1 MKHSMNKWMAAVALL
16 ACAACS
22 KNDFAID
29 NARLDEEKGVYGEI
43 QPIIFDDPID
53 TRATINP
60 ANMMY
65 QWETGDDINIWSDS
79 GTLLIYS
86 VVETSTDAQGISHAS
101 FDGGGYTL
109 TDGATYYSSHPLIR
123 STKDKYKNLPTP
135 YTGQVQTAD
144 GNADHIAEYMYTYAS
159 ATCNNQKTSFNY
171 RHLTSFMLIE
181 ATLPKAMTVT
191 EVTVTANKQVFALN
205 GTTDVTTGT
214 FTPGTMSNTLT
225 LTLDNVRVTD
235 GVLNA
240 FLATA
245 PLEPATYILSVKDSE
260 GTVYTSPEIVKKKSL
275 DAGHGTYFRG
285 TVSTN
290 PQYQKVTEFDSDF
303 AGQYI
308 LVYPVDGKYRAF
320 SFIQTMENAEI
331 AAESVANTSFLDLY
345 DEASTLYNTVVGG
358 NYVEIT
364 GDNAETLTLTPAQ
377 EAKVALTISANA
389 NPWANATDGTT
400 TLSAKTA
407 AGNTYSIP
415 VDHLVASIN
424 SDGTADLVASFN
436 APGAVAAM
444 NTLRGHDVNVTFDD
458 LIKLALEKVDD
469 FDATPNSID
478 DQFVRK
484 AFTKLV
490 AVAQEIVA
498 ENPLNLFPA
507 GSSLMTIDF
516 NTNAFDVFK
525 QYHDNV
531 ADLSWRMS
539 PEKRIGLAQLGYNTN
554 ANGFT
559 AQVDLPSYEWFNKL
573 NESLVQSTVPVSFMN
588 GMATLDL
595 PNREKFVNYWKAV
608 DSQYTVNIDGNKID
622 NFFEKFATKL
632 LAKLDEVP
640 LPNPNDFMAL
650 MSYYRNKEYENDE
663 FYQLYYA
670 AAPQYGGEKFKK
682 LGAAYKTLADKLNT
696 GIQPA
701 YIYKKVV
708 E

>member
-1 MKHSMNKWMAAVALL
+1 MNKWMAAVALL

-29 NARLDEEKGVYGEI
+29 NARLGEEEGVYGEI

-65 QWETGDDINIWSDS
+65 QWETGDEINIWSDS

-159 ATCNNQKTSFNY
+159 ATCNDQKTSFNY
-171 RHLTSFMLIE
+171 QHLTSFMLIE

-225 LTLDNVRVTD
+225 LALDNVQVTD

-245 PLEPATYILSVKDSE
+245 PLEPATYILSVRDSE
-260 GTVYTSPEIVKKKSL
+260 GTVYTSPEIVKRNPL
-275 DAGHGTYFRG
+275 LAGHGAYFRG

-290 PQYQKVTEFDSDF
+290 PQYQKVTELDSDF

-320 SFIQTMENAEI
+320 SFIQTMEKAET
-331 AAESVANTSFLDLY
+331 AAASVANTAFADLY
-345 DEASTLYNTVVGG
+345 DQSSALYNTVVGG

-364 GDNAETLTLTPAQ
+364 SDNAETLTLTPAQ
-377 EAKVALTISANA
+377 EAKVALNIAANT

-400 TLSAKTA
+400 TLSARTVS
-407 AGNTYSIP
+407 GSTYSIP

-424 SDGTADLVASFN
+424 SDGTADLVAAFN
-436 APGAVAAM
+436 APGAVAVM
-444 NTLRGHDVNVTFDD
+444 NSLRGHDVNVTFQD
-458 LIKLALEKVDD
+458 LINLAITKNDEFTDD
-469 FDATPNSID
+469 EAVIFT
-478 DQFVRK
+478 K
-484 AFTKLV
+484 AFNKLV
-490 AVAQEIVA
+490 AVVKKVVA
-498 ENPLNLFPA
+498 ENPHNLFPA
-507 GSSLMTIDF
+507 GSTMMDITL
-516 NTNAFDVFK
+516 NTNAFDVFS

-531 ADLSWRMS
+531 AELSWRIS
-539 PEKRIGLAQLGYNTN
+539 PEKRFGLAQLGYNVN
-554 ANGFT
+554 AQGFT
-559 AQVDLPSYEWFNKL
+559 VSVNLPSYEWFNKL
-573 NESLVQSTVPVSFMN
+573 NESLMSSGLRRDRFI
-588 GMATLDL
+588 A
-595 PNREKFVNYWKAV
+595 YWAAL
-608 DSQYTVNIDGNKID
+608 DSQYTVNLDGVKID
-622 NFFEKFATKL
+622 NFFEKLATRFVAEL
-632 LAKLDEVP
+632 RQGTGIFDQ
-640 LPNPNDFMAL
+640 
-650 MSYYRNKEYENDE
+650 NDE
-663 FYQLYYA
+663 FTQLYA
-670 AAPQYGGEKFKK
+670 AAMLDEFTKMGN
-682 LGAAYKTLADKLNT
+682 AYKKLADKLNT

>member
-29 NARLDEEKGVYGEI
+29 NARLGEEEGVYGEI

-65 QWETGDDINIWSDS
+65 QWETGDEINIWSDS

-159 ATCNNQKTSFNY
+159 ATCNDQKTSFNY
-171 RHLTSFMLIE
+171 QHLTSFMLIE

-225 LTLDNVRVTD
+225 LALDNVQVTD

-245 PLEPATYILSVKDSE
+245 PLEPATYILSVRDSE
-260 GTVYTSPEIVKKKSL
+260 GTVYTSPEIVKRNPL
-275 DAGHGTYFRG
+275 LAGHGAYFRG

-290 PQYQKVTEFDSDF
+290 PQYQKVTELDSDF

-320 SFIQTMENAEI
+320 SFIQTMEKAET
-331 AAESVANTSFLDLY
+331 AAASVANTAFADLY
-345 DEASTLYNTVVGG
+345 DQSSALYNTVVGG

-364 GDNAETLTLTPAQ
+364 SDNAETLTLTPAQ
-377 EAKVALTISANA
+377 EAKVALNIAANT

-400 TLSAKTA
+400 TLSARTVS
-407 AGNTYSIP
+407 GSTYSIP

-424 SDGTADLVASFN
+424 SDGTADLVAAFN
-436 APGAVAAM
+436 APGAVAVM
-444 NTLRGHDVNVTFDD
+444 NSLRGHDVNVTFQD
-458 LIKLALEKVDD
+458 LINLAITKNDEFTDD
-469 FDATPNSID
+469 EAVIFT
-478 DQFVRK
+478 K
-484 AFTKLV
+484 AFNKLV
-490 AVAQEIVA
+490 AVVKKVVA
-498 ENPLNLFPA
+498 ENPHNLFPA
-507 GSSLMTIDF
+507 GSTMMDITL
-516 NTNAFDVFK
+516 NTNAFDVFS

-531 ADLSWRMS
+531 AELSWRIS
-539 PEKRIGLAQLGYNTN
+539 PEKRFGLAQLGYNVN
-554 ANGFT
+554 AQGFT
-559 AQVDLPSYEWFNKL
+559 VSVNLPSYEWFNKL
-573 NESLVQSTVPVSFMN
+573 NESLMSSGLRRDRFI
-588 GMATLDL
+588 A
-595 PNREKFVNYWKAV
+595 YWAAL
-608 DSQYTVNIDGNKID
+608 DSQYTVNLDGVKID
-622 NFFEKFATKL
+622 NFFEKLATRFVAEL
-632 LAKLDEVP
+632 RQGTSVFDQ
-640 LPNPNDFMAL
+640 
-650 MSYYRNKEYENDE
+650 NDE
-663 FYQLYYA
+663 FTQLY
-670 AAPQYGGEKFKK
+670 
-682 LGAAYKTLADKLNT
+682 GAAVLGEFTKMGDAYKKLADKLNT

-701 YIYKKVV
+701 YIFKKV

>member
-29 NARLDEEKGVYGEI
+29 NARLGEEEGVYGEI

-65 QWETGDDINIWSDS
+65 QWETGDEINIWSDS

-159 ATCNNQKTSFNY
+159 ATCNDQKTSFNY
-171 RHLTSFMLIE
+171 QHLTSFMLIE

-225 LTLDNVRVTD
+225 LALDNVQVTD

-245 PLEPATYILSVKDSE
+245 PLEPATYILSVRDSE
-260 GTVYTSPEIVKKKSL
+260 GTVYTSPEIVKRNPL
-275 DAGHGTYFRG
+275 LAGHGAYFRG

-290 PQYQKVTEFDSDF
+290 PQYQKVTELDSDF

-320 SFIQTMENAEI
+320 SFIQTMEKAET
-331 AAESVANTSFLDLY
+331 AAASVANTAFADLY
-345 DEASTLYNTVVGG
+345 DQSSALYNTVVGG

-364 GDNAETLTLTPAQ
+364 SDNAETLTLTPAQ
-377 EAKVALTISANA
+377 EAKVALNIAANT

-400 TLSAKTA
+400 TLSARTVS
-407 AGNTYSIP
+407 GSTYSIP

-424 SDGTADLVASFN
+424 SDGTADLVAAFN
-436 APGAVAAM
+436 APGAVAVM
-444 NTLRGHDVNVTFDD
+444 NSLRGHDVNVTFQD
-458 LIKLALEKVDD
+458 LINLAITKNDEFTDD
-469 FDATPNSID
+469 EAVIFT
-478 DQFVRK
+478 K
-484 AFTKLV
+484 AFNKLV
-490 AVAQEIVA
+490 AVVKKVVA
-498 ENPLNLFPA
+498 ENPHNLFPA
-507 GSSLMTIDF
+507 GSTMMDITL
-516 NTNAFDVFK
+516 NTNAFDVFS

-531 ADLSWRMS
+531 AELSWRIS
-539 PEKRIGLAQLGYNTN
+539 PEKRFGLAQLGYNVN
-554 ANGFT
+554 AQGFT
-559 AQVDLPSYEWFNKL
+559 VSVNLPSYEWFNKL
-573 NESLVQSTVPVSFMN
+573 NESLMSSGLRRDRFI
-588 GMATLDL
+588 A
-595 PNREKFVNYWKAV
+595 YWAAL
-608 DSQYTVNIDGNKID
+608 DSQYTVNLDGVKID
-622 NFFEKFATKL
+622 NFFEKLATRFVAEL
-632 LAKLDEVP
+632 RQGTGIFDQ
-640 LPNPNDFMAL
+640 
-650 MSYYRNKEYENDE
+650 NDE
-663 FYQLYYA
+663 FTQLYA
-670 AAPQYGGEKFKK
+670 AAMLDEFTKMGN
-682 LGAAYKTLADKLNT
+682 AYKKLADKLNT

>member
-1 MKHSMNKWMAAVALL
+1 MRHSMNKWMAAVALL

-22 KNDFAID
+22 KNDFAVD
-29 NARLDEEKGVYGEI
+29 NARLDNEEGVYGEVM
-43 QPIIFDDPID
+43 PIIFDDPID
-53 TRATINP
+53 TRASVNP
-60 ANMMY
+60 ANMAY
-65 QWETGDDINIWSDS
+65 IWEEGDEINIWSSS
-79 GTLLIYS
+79 GTLLVYTVTD
-86 VVETSTDAQGISHAS
+86 VVDNHAT

-109 TDGATYYSSHPLIR
+109 TDGETYYSSHPLIR
-123 STKDKYKNLPTP
+123 SVRDKYKNLPTP

-159 ATCNNQKTSFNY
+159 APCDNQRTSFKYN
-171 RHLTSFMLIE
+171 HLTSFMMIE

-191 EVTVTANKQVFALN
+191 EVTVTADKQVFALN

-225 LTLDNVRVTD
+225 LALNNVEVTD

-245 PLEPATYILSVKDSE
+245 PLVPATYILSVKDSE

-285 TVSTN
+285 AVNTN
-290 PQYQKVTEFDSDF
+290 PQYQRVTELDADF

-308 LVYPVDGKYRAF
+308 LVYPNGTTYRTF
-320 SFIQTMENAEI
+320 SFLQTMENAET
-331 AAESVANTSFLDLY
+331 AAASVANIAFADLY
-345 DEASTLYNTVVGG
+345 NQSSTLYNTVVGG

-364 GDNAETLTLTPAQ
+364 GDANAETLTLTPAQ

-424 SDGTADLVASFN
+424 SNGTADLVASFN

-444 NTLRGHDVNVTFDD
+444 NTLRGHDVNVTFAD
-458 LIKLALEKVDD
+458 LKQLALSKVDG
-469 FDATPNSID
+469 FDATPDGID
-478 DQFVRK
+478 DQFLTK
-484 AFTKLV
+484 AFNKLV
-490 AVAQEIVA
+490 AVAQEVVS
-498 ENPLNLFPA
+498 ENPHNLFPA
-507 GSSLMTIDF
+507 GSSLMPIAFST
-516 NTNAFDVFK
+516 NTFTVFS

-539 PEKRIGLAQLGYNTN
+539 PEKRFGLAQLGYNIN

-559 AQVDLPSYEWFNKL
+559 VQVDLPNYEWFNKL
-573 NESLVQSTVPVSFMN
+573 NESLVQAVRTVSFH
-588 GMATLDL
+588 GMTLNYPD
-595 PNREKFVNYWKAV
+595 RTKFVPYWTAI
-608 DSQYTVNIDGNKID
+608 DSQYTVTIDGEKID
-622 NFFEKFATKL
+622 NFFEKLATRL
-632 LAKLDEVP
+632 VAKLAVSS
-640 LPNPNDFMAL
+640 NPT
-650 MSYYRNKEYENDE
+650 EDE
-663 FYQLYYA
+663 FNQLYYA
-670 AAPQYGGEKFKK
+670 ALEGKFTKLGDAYKK
-682 LGAAYKTLADKLNT
+682 LAEKLNT

>member
-1 MKHSMNKWMAAVALL
+1 MNKWMAAVALL

-29 NARLDEEKGVYGEI
+29 NARLVEEEGVYGEI

-65 QWETGDDINIWSDS
+65 EWKTGDEINIWSDS

-101 FDGGGYTL
+101 FNGGGYTL

-171 RHLTSFMLIE
+171 QHLTSFMMIE

-191 EVTVTANKQVFALN
+191 EVTVTADKQVFALN

-225 LTLDNVRVTD
+225 LALDNVQVTD

-245 PLEPATYILSVKDSE
+245 PLEPATYILSIRDSE
-260 GTVYTSPEIVKKKSL
+260 GTVYTSPEIVKRNPL
-275 DAGHGTYFRG
+275 LAGHGAYFRG
-285 TVSTN
+285 AVNTN
-290 PQYQKVTEFDSDF
+290 PQYQKVTELDSDF

-308 LVYPVDGKYRAF
+308 LVYPVDSKYRAF
-320 SFIQTMENAEI
+320 SFIQTMENAET
-331 AAESVANTSFLDLY
+331 AAASVNEVVGLENLY
-345 DEASTLYNTVVGG
+345 NHADDLYNTVVGG

-364 GDNAETLTLTPAQ
+364 GDANAETLTLTPAQ
-377 EAKVALTISANA
+377 EAKVALTIAANT

-407 AGNTYSIP
+407 SGKNYSIP

-436 APGAVAAM
+436 ATGAVAVM
-444 NTLRGHDVNVTFDD
+444 NSLRGHDVNVTFQD
-458 LIKLALEKVDD
+458 LMNLVLAKADGLD
-469 FDATPNSID
+469 PNSSVD
-478 DQFVRK
+478 AALLRR
-484 AFTKLV
+484 AFNKLV
-490 AVAQEIVA
+490 ALAQNIVA
-498 ENPLNLFPA
+498 ENPRNIFPD
-507 GSSLMTIDF
+507 GSTLMPITLS
-516 NTNAFDVFK
+516 TNAFTVFS

-531 ADLSWRMS
+531 TDLSWRIS
-539 PEKRIGLAQLGYNTN
+539 
-554 ANGFT
+554 
-559 AQVDLPSYEWFNKL
+559 
-573 NESLVQSTVPVSFMN
+573 
-588 GMATLDL
+588 
-595 PNREKFVNYWKAV
+595 
-608 DSQYTVNIDGNKID
+608 GNSEGK
-622 NFFEKFATKL
+622 
-632 LAKLDEVP
+632 
-640 LPNPNDFMAL
+640 
-650 MSYYRNKEYENDE
+650 
-663 FYQLYYA
+663 
-670 AAPQYGGEKFKK
+670 
-682 LGAAYKTLADKLNT
+682 
-696 GIQPA
+696 
-701 YIYKKVV
+701 
-708 E
+708 